1 MLELA
6 IGFIIG
12 VVWFIKGHI
21 GNACEK
27 GDKNNNKEQRLFLL
41 FFALLYLYIPHII
54 TTKLKPV

>member
-6 IGFIIG
+6 IGFVIG

-27 GDKNNNKEQRLFLL
+27 GDWDRITKDLL
-41 FFALLYLYIPHII
+41 DGD
-54 TTKLKPV
+54 